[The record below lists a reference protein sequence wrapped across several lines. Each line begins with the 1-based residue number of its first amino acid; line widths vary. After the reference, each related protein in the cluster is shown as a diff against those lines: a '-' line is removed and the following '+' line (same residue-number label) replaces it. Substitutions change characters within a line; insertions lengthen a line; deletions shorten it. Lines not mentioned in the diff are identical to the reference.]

1 MVTVTALTQD
11 TAPPRVLITIDDL
24 GPTPGVL
31 TLSRI
36 VVGTRAQVRGAVNLT
51 PTDDSVLIV
60 DNEAPFG
67 VPVSYELVQTLGDGT
82 TVVVASNTVQ
92 LYAAL
97 SWLSNPITG
106 EGAPVTIATWPD
118 LTYSA
123 RQSVLDVA
131 GRVSP
136 VVVSDLRT
144 SASSELVV
152 FTQTRAVLMM
162 LRELLSSGDIILLRP
177 VCDAVEGDYFAV
189 GDVTETRMD
198 PSDGS
203 SWRRLVTLDLQAVDQ
218 PSPAIP
224 AIGDTLADLHAF
236 IPGTLADL
244 HEAFPDPD
252 TLLTIARTRLQAVG

>member
-1 MVTVTALTQD
+1 MVTVTAVTQD
-11 TAPPRVLITIDDL
+11 TAPPRVLITIEEL
-24 GPTPGVL
+24 GTTPGVL
-31 TLSRI
+31 TLMRI
-36 VVGTRAQVRGAVNLT
+36 VAGIRAQVRGAVNLASD
-51 PTDDSVLIV
+51 DDSVLIV

-67 VPVSYELVQTLGDGT
+67 VPVSYELTWTLGDGT
-82 TVVVASNTVQ
+82 TTVVTSNTVQ
-92 LYAAL
+92 LSASM

-106 EGAPVTIATWPD
+106 EGAPVTIATWPE

-144 SASSELVV
+144 SASSEMVV
-152 FTQTRAVLMM
+152 FTPTRAVLMM
-162 LRELLSSGDIILLRP
+162 LRQLLATGDIILLRP

-189 GDVTETRMD
+189 GEVTEARLD

-203 SWRRLVTLDLQAVDQ
+203 SWRRLVTLELQVVDQ

-224 AIGDTLADLHAF
+224 AIGDTLLDLHNF
-236 IPGTLADL
+236 VPGTLEDIHA
-244 HEAFPDPD
+244 AFPDPD